1 MNQKSPL
8 LKYKTICSNENDS
21 MMLKDSMYSFTTG
34 LWEDLNT
41 EPMIKLMLQTNE
53 VMGTTLI
60 TKTREGV
67 DRSERS

>member
-1 MNQKSPL
+1 
-8 LKYKTICSNENDS
+8 
-21 MMLKDSMYSFTTG
+21 MMKDSIYNFTTG
-34 LWEDLNT
+34 LWEDPGT
-41 EPMIKLMLQTNE
+41 EPMIKLMLQSNE